1 MLLQAGM
8 REFGL
13 LLRGGDDIVSW
24 LCAASAF
31 LALGYTFRHGELV
44 RVGLL
49 IERLPAGARRPTEI
63 ATLALA
69 LLIVGYILYAAVR
82 FVYESWQFEE
92 VAQGLIQIPIWIPQM
107 SFVAG
112 AGVFFIAVLDEFAV
126 LARGGR
132 PAYQVAEDARRG
144 RKDFT
149 ESL

>member
-1 MLLQAGM
+1 
-8 REFGL
+8 
-13 LLRGGDDIVSW
+13 
-24 LCAASAF
+24 
-31 LALGYTFRHGELV
+31 
-44 RVGLL
+44 
-49 IERLPAGARRPTEI
+49 
-63 ATLALA
+63 
-69 LLIVGYILYAAVR
+69 
-82 FVYESWQFEE
+82 
-92 VAQGLIQIPIWIPQM
+92 M